1 MDELKSGD
9 SGDALR
15 RRQCL
20 SALADGEARQDE
32 VASACA
38 AWRDDAQA
46 RADWHAYALIGD
58 VLRSDDLAGG
68 AGADAAFLARLRER
82 MAHEPVVLAPADVA
96 PARPVAAPT
105 VAAAGVGARSMR
117 PWGAPMAMAAGVL
130 TVIGV
135 AAVMRGV
142 AIPEAPATLAAAPV
156 AGAAVVSMATAPVRQ
171 VDVLVAQGEAAV
183 PADPVASAFVHDPE
197 IDRYLNAHRQYAR
210 GLVLATPGG
219 VRQVAASPAGR

>member
-15 RRQCL
+15 QRQCL

-58 VLRSDDLAGG
+58 VLRSDDLARG
-68 AGADAAFLARLRER
+68 AGADAAFLACLRDR
-82 MAHEPVVLAPADVA
+82 MVHEPVVLAPADVV
-96 PARPVAAPT
+96 PARPVAVPT
-105 VAAAGVGARSMR
+105 VAAAGARSVR
-117 PWGAPMAMAAGVL
+117 QWGTPMAMAAGVL

-142 AIPEAPATLAAAPV
+142 AVPEASVTLAAAPV
-156 AGAAVVSMATAPVRQ
+156 ASAAVVPASAGPLRQ
-171 VDVLVAQGEAAV
+171 VDVLVGQGEVAAV
-183 PADPVASAFVHDPE
+183 PVDPAVSAFVRDPE